1 MLLKPPVLRGKCFCA
16 ATAAQKLFPDE
27 PLATFKKILR
37 ADPKL

>member
-1 MLLKPPVLRGKCFCA
+1 MLPKPPFPRGTFFCA
-16 ATAAQKLFPDE
+16 ATAAQEIFPNE